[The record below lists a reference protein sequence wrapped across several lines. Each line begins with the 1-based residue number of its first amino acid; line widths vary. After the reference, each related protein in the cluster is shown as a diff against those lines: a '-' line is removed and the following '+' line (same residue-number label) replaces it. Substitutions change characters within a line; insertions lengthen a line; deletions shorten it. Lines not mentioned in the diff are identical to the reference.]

1 MGGIT
6 TACSGRAPSKSV
18 ILNRPCAPLVPGV
31 IPLSLMKYSVL
42 KSVAHNFSHSFVSF
56 MNYVDDGYVMDDLRQ
71 LARQANGERISIHW
85 IPDSRRQAPLPKRVL
100 KSIANYKVW
109 LPNLVSSSGASIEAI
124 SEFRTDIFLKPDK
137 QIAVEAYLIDDRGRE
152 HVCNVLF

>member
-1 MGGIT
+1 M
-6 TACSGRAPSKSV
+6 
-18 ILNRPCAPLVPGV
+18 PGV
-31 IPLSLMKYSVL
+31 IPLSIMKYSVL

-56 MNYVDDGYVMDDLRQ
+56 MNYVDDGYVIDDLRQ

-85 IPDSRRQAPLPKRVL
+85 LPDSKHQAPLPQRVL
-100 KSIANYKVW
+100 KSIDNYKAW

-124 SEFRTDIFLKPDK
+124 REFRTDIFLKPNK
-137 QIAVEAYLIDDRGRE
+137 QIAVEAHLIDDRGTA